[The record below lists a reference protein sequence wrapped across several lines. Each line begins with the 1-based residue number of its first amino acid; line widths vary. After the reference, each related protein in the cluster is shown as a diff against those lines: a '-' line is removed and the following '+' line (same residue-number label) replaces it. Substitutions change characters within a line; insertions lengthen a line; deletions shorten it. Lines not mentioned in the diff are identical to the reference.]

1 MTKDEL
7 ITVNEL
13 SKTVDIFTKN
23 EESILLF
30 IPDPDDCYESED
42 GIHIKTISINGICYG
57 RSTTCSLDIDKL
69 TNDAK
74 KLLIDTIYLEITSRR
89 SELKKEFDSLKIMKD
104 E

>member
-30 IPDPDDCYESED
+30 TPYSDDCYESED

-74 KLLIDTIYLEITSRR
+74 KLLINTIYLEITSRR